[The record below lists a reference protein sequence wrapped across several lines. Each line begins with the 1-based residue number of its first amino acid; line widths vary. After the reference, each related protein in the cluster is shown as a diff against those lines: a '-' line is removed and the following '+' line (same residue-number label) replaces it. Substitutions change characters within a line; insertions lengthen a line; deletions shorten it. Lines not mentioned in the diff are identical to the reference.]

1 VRKRRAITG
10 AALSAATMTATVFA
24 AGVASGAPP
33 GASAVPECDL
43 PQDWSSCVQ
52 VVAKLDRAPAV
63 GATARLTIEV
73 RAVVDVDDARIEA
86 DLPSAVDWQA
96 RPAGWKLENL
106 GPLLPEDGAGVRRA
120 SRVVD
125 LRAGKTLRYE
135 AKVRGAAAAST
146 SIRAR
151 VTGPSAAPLDDDE
164 NLVLLSVG
172 ATAADSYL
180 GVDAARNSKAL
191 ETLPESVPLV
201 PSSPHLKFQAV
212 SEEGLPKPHSDDPA
226 PSGPTAQAISCVTG
240 TVGYEAPAGTGHPSP
255 NIQVQAWD
263 YDTIGDDLLDVALTD
278 DTGGFELCFE
288 NGTDVSGGQD
298 VYVKVV
304 AENGLWRVSDEGF
317 LGRDVYDFNS
327 ARRDNTPDGRTVNYG
342 RLAPG
347 DQALHRVLHAFDMA
361 NDAQEWTPGECWDAR
376 DPDDCRRME
385 IVYPDEDSNDNSRF
399 TIDDNTVRLEPGT
412 PDDRT
417 DTVHEYGHAVMD
429 DLYDDNDSDDN
440 TYPSAPNCSPHA
452 MDTRSSPGC
461 AWVEGFANWYPMAI
475 YNEDLYRGWHVE
487 DTHDYDTGD
496 DTEGRVT
503 GSLWDLIDP
512 PGEGWDNWQETGQGA
527 IWDTM
532 LDRRSNTFHEF
543 WTNRGLEGHN
553 VGDGP
558 AGALFQ
564 NGIDYDFRFG
574 LSDGTALTRPTP
586 ETPHNYRYETT
597 FAFWSV
603 VALRPPANVDYD
615 LAIYDD
621 AALQQRL
628 AGSLLTGD
636 TIDFVAVDSGRRP
649 LGDYYPQVTRPAGS
663 TGTGDYRIELA
674 ATSRLLVGSPTQ
686 AMTAPNDV
694 VAVWDYCPS
703 AAGSATI
710 TVTPSDA
717 SQDAEL
723 FLLSSAAA
731 NPGSWVIGRSG
742 AAAESVGNGPGQPE
756 SITFNQQAGCY
767 GVVLI
772 NRAGSGTYTLTQS

>member
-1 VRKRRAITG
+1 MRKRRRIAG
-10 AALSAATMTATVFA
+10 AALAAAAVTVTAVA
-24 AGVASGAPP
+24 AGGVASGAPP
-33 GASAVPECDL
+33 GPSAVPDCAV
-43 PQDWSSCVQ
+43 PRDWSSCVQ

-63 GATARLTIEV
+63 GATAQLTIEV
-73 RAVVDVDDARIEA
+73 RAAVDVTGARIEA
-86 DLPSAVDWQA
+86 DLPSAVDWQGE
-96 RPAGWKLENL
+96 PAGWKLRNL
-106 GPLLPEDGAGVRRA
+106 GPLLPEDGTGVHRA
-120 SRVVD
+120 SRVVNIE
-125 LRAGKTLRYE
+125 AGKTLRYQ

-151 VTGPSAAPLDDDE
+151 VTGPSSAPLDDDE
-164 NLVLLSVG
+164 NLLLLSVG
-172 ATAADSYL
+172 ATAAESYL
-180 GVDAARNSKAL
+180 GVDATRNSKAL

-201 PSSPHLKFQAV
+201 PSSPHLRFQAV
-212 SEEGLPKPHSDDPA
+212 PAEGLPEPHSDDPA
-226 PSGPTAQAISCVTG
+226 PDGPTAQAISCVTG
-240 TVGYEAPAGTGHPSP
+240 TAGYEAPAGTAHPSP

-263 YDTIGDDLLDVALTD
+263 YDSISGDDLLDVALTD
-278 DTGGFELCFE
+278 DGGDFELCFE

-304 AENGLWRVSDEGF
+304 AENGLWRVSDENF
-317 LGRDVYDFNS
+317 LGRDVYDFDS
-327 ARRDNTPDGRTVNYG
+327 ARRDDTPDGRTVNYG
-342 RLAPG
+342 RLAPT

-361 NDAQEWTPGECWDAR
+361 NDAQEWTPGECWDER
-376 DPDDCRRME
+376 DSGDCRRME
-385 IVYPDEDSNDNSRF
+385 IVYPDRDSGDNSRY
-399 TIDDNTVRLEPGT
+399 TLGDNTVRLEPAA

-417 DTVHEYGHAVMD
+417 DVVHEYGHAVMD
-429 DLYDDNDSDDN
+429 DLYED
-440 TYPSAPNCSPHA
+440 TYPPGFDDNCSPHA
-452 MDTRSSPGC
+452 MDTESSRGC

-475 YNEDLYRGWHVE
+475 YNEDLYRGWRVE
-487 DTHDYDTGD
+487 DTSGYDTGD

-512 PGEGWDNWQETGQGA
+512 AGEGWDNWQENGQGA

-532 LDRRSNTFHEF
+532 LDRRSNNFEDF
-543 WTNRGLEGHN
+543 WTNRRLEGHN

-564 NGIDYDFRFG
+564 NGIDYGFRFG
-574 LSDGTALTRPTP
+574 LSDGAALTRPTP

-615 LAIYDD
+615 LAVYDD

-636 TIDFVAVDSGRRP
+636 AIDFVAVDSGRRP

-674 ATSRLLVGSPTQ
+674 ATGRLLIGSATQ
-686 AMTAPNDV
+686 AMAAPNDV

-703 AAGSATI
+703 ATG
-710 TVTPSDA
+710 TVTMTATPSDA

-723 FLLSSAAA
+723 FLLSSDPA
-731 NPGSWVIGRSG
+731 NPGSWVIGRAG
-742 AAAESVGNGPGQPE
+742 ATAESVGNGPGQPE
-756 SITFNQQAGCY
+756 SITFDQQAGCY

>member
-1 VRKRRAITG
+1 VRKRRVIAG
-10 AALSAATMTATVFA
+10 AALSAATVTVTALA
-24 AGVASGAPP
+24 AGGVASGAPP
-33 GASAVPECDL
+33 GASPAPGCAV

-63 GATARLTIEV
+63 GATAQLTIEV
-73 RAVVDVDDARIEA
+73 RALVDVDGARIEA
-86 DLPSAVDWQA
+86 DLPSAVEWQT
-96 RPAGWKLENL
+96 RPAGWKLETL
-106 GPLLPEDGAGVRRA
+106 GPLLPEDGTGVRRA
-120 SRVVD
+120 SRVVNLD
-125 LRAGKTLRYE
+125 AGKTLRYK

-151 VTGPSAAPLDDDE
+151 VTGPSAAPLDDDD
-164 NLVLLSVG
+164 NMLLLSVG

-180 GVDAARNSKAL
+180 GLDATRNSKAL
-191 ETLPESVPLV
+191 EALPDSVPVV
-201 PSSPHLKFQAV
+201 PSSPHLEFQPV
-212 SEEGLPKPHSDDPA
+212 SEQGLPKPHTDDPA
-226 PSGPTAQAISCVTG
+226 PSGPTVKALSCVTG
-240 TVGYEAPAGTGHPSP
+240 SVGYEAPAGTAHPSP

-263 YDTIGDDLLDVALTD
+263 SDSFGGDDLLDVALTD
-278 DTGGFELCFE
+278 GTGGFRLCFD

-298 VYVKVV
+298 VYIKVV
-304 AENGLWRVSDEGF
+304 AENGLWRISDEGF
-317 LGRDVYDFNS
+317 FGRDVYDFNS
-327 ARRDNTPDGRTVNYG
+327 ARRDDTPDGRTVDYG
-342 RLAPG
+342 RLAPT

-376 DPDDCRRME
+376 DQGDCRRME
-385 IVYPDEDSNDNSRF
+385 IVYPDDDSNDNSRY
-399 TIDDNTVRLEPGT
+399 TTGDNTVRLEPAT

-417 DTVHEYGHAVMD
+417 DAVHEYGHAVMD
-429 DLYDDNDSDDN
+429 DLYEDNF
-440 TYPSAPNCSPHA
+440 PSAPSCSPHA
-452 MDTRSSPGC
+452 MDTRSSQGC
-461 AWVEGFANWYPMAI
+461 AWTEGFANWYPMAI
-475 YNEDLYRGWHVE
+475 YKQDEYRGWHVE
-487 DTHDYDTGD
+487 DTSTYATGD

-512 PGEGWDNWQETGQGA
+512 PGEGWDNWQENGQDA

-532 LDRRSNTFHEF
+532 LDRRSNTFQEF
-543 WTNRGLEGHN
+543 WTNRGLEGHD

-564 NGIDYDFRFG
+564 NGIDYGFRFR
-574 LSDGTALTRPTP
+574 LTDGTALTRPTP
-586 ETPHNYRYETT
+586 EQPNNYRYDTT

-603 VALRPPANVDYD
+603 VALRPPAGVDYD
-615 LAIYDD
+615 LTLYDD

-636 TIDFVAVDSGRRP
+636 TIDFVAVDSGHRP
-649 LGDYYPQVTRPAGS
+649 LGDYYPVVNRPVGT

-686 AMTAPNDV
+686 AMTAPDDV

-703 AAGSATI
+703 TTGNVTI
-710 TVTPSDA
+710 TATPSDA

-723 FLLSSAAA
+723 FLLSSDAA

-756 SITFNQQAGCY
+756 SITFNQQTTCY